1 MSNKMNFRILL
12 VEDDPN
18 FADWASLAFKKS
30 GVEHSI
36 DTVPLGEEAFKI
48 LMKDSTKYD
57 IIITDYR
64 LPGLDGVEFIRSL
77 FKEGIDLPIIM
88 LTGQGSEQIAVE
100 ALKLGAVDYL
110 VKDPSTFRVLP
121 AVVEKAYRQ
130 KQLEK
135 QNIELQQKIVH
146 QNRELGETNRKLMI
160 YSKELIKSEKM
171 ASLLFFV
178 RGISHEINNPLAGIV
193 GFSELLLNK
202 VSPDDPIR
210 EDLEEIRIC
219 AYRVKDTVSKLSKF
233 CGKEKRLTGA
243 MNIHDIL
250 QEVLDFYQPQAES
263 GGIEVEKRFC
273 EGNPI
278 VEAVAVDLQQ
288 AFVAILVNARN
299 AMPNGG
305 KLQISTVMDDNSVQV
320 SISDTGKGIEEE
332 DLDKIFSPFFKS
344 HHDSESS
351 GLGLAV
357 TYGIIKE
364 SRGEIKVNSKIDEGS
379 TFTVTLPLFKEEKAD

>member
-1 MSNKMNFRILL
+1 MSIKMNFRILL

-48 LMKDSTKYD
+48 LKKDSTKYD

-77 FKEGIDLPIIM
+77 FREGIDLPIIM

-121 AVVEKAYRQ
+121 AVVEKAYKQ

-135 QNIELQQKIVH
+135 QNIELQQKIVQ
-146 QNRELGETNRKLMI
+146 QNKELGETNRKLMI

-202 VSPDDPIR
+202 VGHEDPIR
-210 EDLEEIRIC
+210 EDLEEIRVC
-219 AYRVKDTVSKLSKF
+219 AYRVKDTVSKLAKF

-243 MNIHDIL
+243 LNIHEIL
-250 QEVLDFYQPQAES
+250 QEVLDLYQPQAES
-263 GGIEVEKRFC
+263 GGIEVEKKFC
-273 EGNPI
+273 DGKPI

-305 KLQISTVMDDNSVQV
+305 RLRISTVMDENSVQV
-320 SISDTGKGIEEE
+320 SISDNGKGIEDE

-344 HHDSESS
+344 HHETEGS

-364 SRGEIKVNSKIDEGS
+364 SRGEIKVNSKIGEGS
-379 TFTVTLPLFKEEKAD
+379 TFTVILPLFKEEKAE

>member
-1 MSNKMNFRILL
+1 MSNKMSFRILL

-30 GVEHSI
+30 GVDHTI
-36 DTVPLGEEAFKI
+36 DNVPLGEEAFKI
-48 LMKDSTKYD
+48 LKQDSTRYD
-57 IIITDYR
+57 LVITDYR

-77 FKEGIDLPIIM
+77 FEEGIDLPIIM
-88 LTGQGSEQIAVE
+88 LTGQGSEQVAVE
-100 ALKLGAVDYL
+100 ALKLGAADYL

-121 AVVEKAYRQ
+121 AVVEKAYKQ

-135 QNIELQQKIVH
+135 QNLELQQKIIQ
-146 QNRELGETNRKLMI
+146 QNKALGETNRKLML

-202 VSPDDPIR
+202 VAPDDPMR
-210 EDLEEIRIC
+210 EDLEEIRVC
-219 AYRVKDTVSKLSKF
+219 AYRVKDTVSKLARF
-233 CGKEKRLTGA
+233 CGKEKRMTKPV
-243 MNIHDIL
+243 NIHEIL
-250 QEVLDFYQPQAES
+250 KEVLDFYQPQAES
-263 GGIEVEKRFC
+263 GGIEIEKNYTDG
-273 EGNPI
+273 EPV

-288 AFVAILVNARN
+288 AFVAILINARN

-305 KLQISTVMDDNSVQV
+305 KLKISTVMDDNTVQV
-320 SISDTGKGIEEE
+320 SIKDNGEGIKEE
-332 DLDKIFSPFFKS
+332 DMEKIFSPFFKT
-344 HHDSESS
+344 HRDSQGS

-364 SRGEIKVNSKIDEGS
+364 TKGEIKVVSKHKEGS
-379 TFTVTLPLFKEEKAD
+379 TFTVILPLYKEEPVD